1 MTYIEIKRK
10 VTWYKG
16 ENIVSVH
23 YKAPSGSVLWVAGRK
38 KGGGTSLHGEP
49 LRRGTVSRASV
60 ALDLKEKRGVRDA

>member
-1 MTYIEIKRK
+1 MTYIGIKRK

-38 KGGGTSLHGEP
+38 KGASLHGKP
-49 LRRGTVSRASV
+49 LRRGTVSRASA
-60 ALDLKEKRGVRDA
+60 ALDLKGKEGGVKDA